1 MALIPYP
8 DADSIDEESQ
18 AAIDNFAK
26 DHGRPTLL
34 RQLLAWSPP
43 ALEAMDDL
51 YHPVFLGGVM
61 TRAFKEMLFV
71 AASQARECPYCA
83 GGHSR
88 LLVKEFGY
96 DEADVRAIR
105 EGEPS
110 DAWTDK
116 DRALVNYVRAIAVEP
131 GEVTAADI
139 ESLRELGWS
148 DAELAEASAM
158 AAHAVWTTSIAQTFH
173 LEHDLIGPDFEG
185 YF

>member
-34 RQLLAWSPP
+34 RHILAWSPP

-51 YHPVFLGGVM
+51 YHPILLGGSM
-61 TRAFKEMLFV
+61 TRDFKELLFV

-88 LLVKEFGY
+88 LLVNEFGY
-96 DEADVRAIR
+96 SEDDVRSMR
-105 EGEPS
+105 DG
-110 DAWTDK
+110 DATDGWSEK
-116 DRALVNYVRAIAVEP
+116 DRALVAYVRKATLEPANIAAEDL
-131 GEVTAADI
+131 AA
-139 ESLRELGWS
+139 LRDVGWT
-148 DAELAEASAM
+148 DAELVEATSM
-158 AAHAVWTTSIAQTFH
+158 AAHAAWTTAIAQSFH
-173 LEHDLIGPDFEG
+173 LEHDIDGPEFDG